1 MASCSITL
9 LLAIS
14 NRWNLILGIGDQRVG
29 KPRSAE
35 RGKCEV
41 IQRVILQEA
50 IFTLTD
56 ERGKKKGKCI
66 IKSS

>member
-1 MASCSITL
+1 MASRSITL

-56 ERGKKKGKCI
+56 ERGKKRKMYN
-66 IKSS
+66 

>member
-1 MASCSITL
+1 MASYSITR

-35 RGKCEV
+35 KNAKLSRK
-41 IQRVILQEA
+41 
-50 IFTLTD
+50 
-56 ERGKKKGKCI
+56 
-66 IKSS
+66 